1 MDRAEDSPRRA
12 GGSTALEVRQF
23 LPVAAVGA
31 VLIAFPFVIKDP
43 FWQNLAVLVL
53 IYASAATAWNLL
65 GGFAGQISFGHA
77 VFFAVGAYTTG
88 YLLIHAALI
97 PWFGIALGAVLAAI
111 IGVIIGFPVFRLRA
125 HYFSIATIALQ
136 QVAFIIVV
144 NNSALGAA
152 TGLELP
158 LKSESLANLQFSI
171 RDKTE
176 YHLVALGFLAF
187 STLVVW
193 LFMRTR
199 PGYYVRAI
207 RDDEDAARVMGVPVR
222 RYKLYAMVISSA
234 LTAMAGGLY
243 AMYAL
248 YVEPNVVL
256 SVGESILIA
265 LVAILGGAG
274 SLWGPLIGAAVLNW
288 LQQSTRVQFSGGGN
302 GLDFVVYGALVMI
315 VAVLEPRGLVGL
327 GNRAARALERIRR

>member
-1 MDRAEDSPRRA
+1 MTP
-12 GGSTALEVRQF
+12 EVARQL
-23 LPVAAVGA
+23 LPIGVVGLLL
-31 VLIAFPFVIKDP
+31 VVFPFVVKDP

-65 GGFAGQISFGHA
+65 GGFTGQVSFGHA
-77 VFFAVGAYTTG
+77 VFFATGAYTTG
-88 YLLIHAALI
+88 YLLIHAHLI
-97 PWFGIALGAVLAAI
+97 PWFGIAVGALLATI
-111 IGVIIGFPVFRLRA
+111 VGVIIGFPVFRLRA

-136 QVAFIIVV
+136 QVAFIVVV

-187 STLVVW
+187 SSLVVW
-193 LFMRTR
+193 LFMRSR

-222 RYKLYAMVISSA
+222 RYKLYAMAISSA

-288 LQQSTRVQFSGGGN
+288 LQQFTRVQFSGAGN
-302 GLDFVVYGALVMI
+302 GFDFIIYGALVMV

-327 GNRAARALERIRR
+327 GHRLARRIRRLHR

>member
-1 MDRAEDSPRRA
+1 MSELRR
-12 GGSTALEVRQF
+12 F
-23 LPVAAVGA
+23 LPVAVVGIA
-31 VLIAFPFVIKDP
+31 LLAFPFVVKDP

-53 IYASAATAWNLL
+53 IYATAATAWNLL
-65 GGFAGQISFGHA
+65 GGFTGQVSFGHA
-77 VFFAVGAYTTG
+77 VFFGIGAYSTG
-88 YLLIHAALI
+88 YLLIHAGLI
-97 PWFGIALGAVLAAI
+97 PWVGIAIGAALAA
-111 IGVIIGFPVFRLRA
+111 GVGVVIGFPVFRLRS

-136 QVAFIIVV
+136 QVAFILVL
-144 NNSALGAA
+144 NNAALGAA

-158 LKSESLANLQFSI
+158 LKPPSLANLQFAI

-176 YHLVALGFLAF
+176 YHLVALGFLAL
-187 STLVVW
+187 STLVAW
-193 LFMRTR
+193 AFMRTR

-222 RYKLYAMVISSA
+222 RYKLYVMAISSA
-234 LTAMAGGLY
+234 MTAMAGGLY

-256 SVGESILIA
+256 SVGQSILIA

-288 LQQSTRVQFSGGGN
+288 LQQSTRVQFSGTGN
-302 GLDFVVYGALVMI
+302 GLDFVVYGALVMV
-315 VAVLEPRGLVGL
+315 VAILEPRGLVGL
-327 GNRAARALERIRR
+327 GRRIATLLRGRLT

>member
-1 MDRAEDSPRRA
+1 M
-12 GGSTALEVRQF
+12 
-23 LPVAAVGA
+23 PVALVGLLL
-31 VLIAFPFVIKDP
+31 VVFPFMVKDP

-65 GGFAGQISFGHA
+65 GGFTGQVSFGHA
-77 VFFAVGAYTTG
+77 VFFATGAYTTG
-88 YLLIHAALI
+88 YLLIHAGLI
-97 PWFGIALGAVLAAI
+97 PWFGIAVGALLATI
-111 IGVIIGFPVFRLRA
+111 VGVIVGFPVFRLRA

-136 QVAFIIVV
+136 QVAFILVV

-158 LKSESLANLQFSI
+158 LKPESLANLQFSI

-187 STLVVW
+187 SSLVVW

-222 RYKLYAMVISSA
+222 RYKLYAMAISSA

-256 SVGESILIA
+256 SVGQSILIA

-274 SLWGPLIGAAVLNW
+274 SLWGPLVGAAVLNW
-288 LQQSTRVQFSGGGN
+288 LQQSTRVQLSGAGN
-302 GLDFVVYGALVMI
+302 GLDFVIYGALVMI

-327 GNRAARALERIRR
+327 SHRLVRRVRRFGR

>member
-1 MDRAEDSPRRA
+1 M
-12 GGSTALEVRQF
+12 
-23 LPVAAVGA
+23 
-31 VLIAFPFVIKDP
+31 
-43 FWQNLAVLVL
+43 
-53 IYASAATAWNLL
+53 
-65 GGFAGQISFGHA
+65 
-77 VFFAVGAYTTG
+77 FFATGAYTTG
-88 YLLIHAALI
+88 YLLIHVHLI
-97 PWFGIALGAVLAAI
+97 PWLGIAAGALLATI
-111 IGVIIGFPVFRLRA
+111 VGIIIGFPVFRLRT

-136 QVAFIIVV
+136 QVAFIVVV

-158 LKSESLANLQFSI
+158 LKPESLANLQFSI

-187 STLVVW
+187 SSLVVW
-193 LFMRTR
+193 LFMRSR

-222 RYKLYAMVISSA
+222 RYKLYAMAISSA

-243 AMYAL
+243 AMYAV

-256 SVGESILIA
+256 SVGQSILIA

-288 LQQSTRVQFSGGGN
+288 LQQFTRVQFSGAGN
-302 GLDFVVYGALVMI
+302 GLDFIIYGALVMVI
-315 VAVLEPRGLVGL
+315 AVIEPRGLVGL
-327 GNRAARALERIRR
+327 GHRLTRRLRQPRP